1 MIAMAAPAL
10 LAVPSF
16 LAASL
21 PGLPDWPGGL
31 APLGPLG
38 LGGIGPQ
45 ELMIVLAILLLVFG
59 GRKLPELARSMGSSI
74 TAFKRGLKDEDP
86 DQLGRGEGKD
96 DREGEKGD
104 PS

>member
-1 MIAMAAPAL
+1 MIAMAAPAV
-10 LAVPSF
+10 LAVSSSLVATLTGSP
-16 LAASL
+16 AS
-21 PGLPDWPGGL
+21 PGSL
-31 APLGPLG
+31 APLGPLAI
-38 LGGIGPQ
+38 GGVGPQ

-96 DREGEKGD
+96 DREREKGD